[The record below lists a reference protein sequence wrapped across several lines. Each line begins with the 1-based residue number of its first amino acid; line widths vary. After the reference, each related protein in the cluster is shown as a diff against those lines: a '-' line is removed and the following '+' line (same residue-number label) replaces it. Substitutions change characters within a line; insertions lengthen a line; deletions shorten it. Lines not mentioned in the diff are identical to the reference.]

1 MKKQGAGGTKARPT
15 KQAIVVL
22 VTAAS
27 KQEADRIGRALVKA
41 ELAACVNVLPGI
53 RSIFRWAGKVSEER
67 EVLLI
72 VKSRSDLFGRL
83 AAEVKRLHSYQVPEV
98 IAFPIAYG
106 AADYLAWIRK
116 STRKLL
122 KS

>member
-27 KQEADRIGRALVKA
+27 KQEAARIGRALVKA

-53 RSIFRWAGKVSEER
+53 RSIFRWEGKVSEER

-72 VKSRSDLFGRL
+72 VKSRSDLFDRL
-83 AAEVKRLHSYQVPEV
+83 ATEVKRLHSYQVPEV

>member
-1 MKKQGAGGTKARPT
+1 MKRQGPGGARAGRSRR
-15 KQAIVVL
+15 AIVVL

-27 KQEADRIGRALVKA
+27 RQQAVRIGRALVKA

-53 RSIFRWAGKVSEER
+53 RSIFRWEGRVSDER

-72 VKSRSDLFGRL
+72 AKSRVDLFGRL

-106 AADYLAWIRK
+106 AADYLAWIQK
-116 STRKLL
+116 TTL
-122 KS
+122 K

>member
-1 MKKQGAGGTKARPT
+1 MKKQGAGGTRTRPT
-15 KQAIVVL
+15 KQTIVAL
-22 VTAAS
+22 VTVAS
-27 KQEADRIGRALVKA
+27 KQEAARIGRALVKA

-53 RSIFRWAGKVSEER
+53 HSIFRWEGKISEER

-98 IAFPIAYG
+98 IAFPIVHG
-106 AADYLAWIRK
+106 AADYLAWILK
-116 STRKLL
+116 TTRKPL
-122 KS
+122 K

>member
-1 MKKQGAGGTKARPT
+1 MKKQGGGGTRTKPT

-27 KQEADRIGRALVKA
+27 KQEAARIGRALVKA
-41 ELAACVNVLPGI
+41 ELAACVNMLPGI
-53 RSIFRWAGKVSEER
+53 RSIFRWEDKVSEER

-83 AAEVKRLHSYQVPEV
+83 AAEVKRFHSYQVPEV

-106 AADYLAWIRK
+106 AADYLAWIQK
-116 STRKLL
+116 STRKSL
-122 KS
+122 K

>member
-1 MKKQGAGGTKARPT
+1 MKKQGAGGTRTRPT
-15 KQAIVVL
+15 RQAIVVL

-27 KQEADRIGRALVKA
+27 KQEAARIGRVLVKA
-41 ELAACVNVLPGI
+41 ELAACVNVLPEI
-53 RSIFRWAGKVSEER
+53 RSIFRWEGKVSEER

-98 IAFPIAYG
+98 IAFPIVYG
-106 AADYLAWIRK
+106 AADYLGWIQK
-116 STRKLL
+116 STGKPL
-122 KS
+122 K

>member
-1 MKKQGAGGTKARPT
+1 MKKQGAGDRRTRPT
-15 KQAIVVL
+15 RQAIVVL

-27 KQEADRIGRALVKA
+27 KQEAARIGRALVKA
-41 ELAACVNVLPGI
+41 ELAACVNLLPGVH
-53 RSIFRWAGKVSEER
+53 SIFRWEGKVSEER

-83 AAEVKRLHSYQVPEV
+83 AAEVRRLHSYQVPEV
-98 IAFPIAYG
+98 IAFPIVYG
-106 AADYLAWIRK
+106 AADYLAWIHK

-122 KS
+122 K

>member
-1 MKKQGAGGTKARPT
+1 MKRQGPGGARAKQSRR
-15 KQAIVVL
+15 AIVVL
-22 VTAAS
+22 VTAVS
-27 KQEADRIGRALVKA
+27 KQQAVRIGRALVKA

-53 RSIFRWAGKVSEER
+53 RSIFRWEGRISDER

-72 VKSRSDLFGRL
+72 GKSRVDLFDRL

-116 STRKLL
+116 ATRKPL
-122 KS
+122 K